1 MWRRSPRVLGALVV
15 GVVVASLMA
24 GESALPALAQTA
36 QVSATVET
44 DPVPS
49 GGDADDPAIWVH
61 PSDPQLSTIIGTD
74 KEGGLAVHD
83 LDGNQIQYV
92 SGIQPNNVDIRHDFP
107 LGSGLIDLVG
117 SSDRANDEIAF
128 HAVDPET
135 RQLVAMGSFAPGI
148 DIYGI
153 CLYHSP
159 VSDSYHVFVTS
170 EEAGPVG
177 QFELSDDGSGGITG
191 TEVRRFQM
199 NSTSEGCVADDG
211 LGYLYVTE
219 EDVGVWKYDAEPD
232 AGSNRLAVDG
242 VGLNLE
248 ADVEGVT
255 IYYGPE
261 DTGYLIVSS
270 QGSHDYAVYEREG
283 DNSFLSKFEI
293 VDSAAIDAASN
304 TDGIDTI
311 STGLGPS
318 FPSGLFVVQDG
329 DNDPEEN
336 NFKIVPWETIARSTN
351 PVLIMETGWNPREE
365 NALDLPRAPLPA
377 LTTDPTSQPG
387 ASSPSPWS
395 VAAASVTA
403 AEDDGTVAAD
413 GSVDEGDAIVMAE
426 GSPARLRFS
435 NLEVPDGAM
444 VRRAHITFTA
454 AGESEGPVVLTISG
468 AAQGT
473 SVTWAPASW
482 DDGDS
487 GPYQQTPDLSRVI
500 EEVMNQGWEPGDP
513 ITLEVSAAGAG
524 RRSAV
529 TFDGSPGAAPTLTL
543 EYTMEG

>member
-15 GVVVASLMA
+15 GAIVASLMA
-24 GESALPALAQTA
+24 GESVLPALAQTA
-36 QVSATVET
+36 EVSATVET
-44 DPVPS
+44 DAVPS

-61 PSDPQLSTIIGTD
+61 PSDPSRSTIIGTD
-74 KEGGLAVHD
+74 KEGGLAVYD
-83 LDGNQIQYV
+83 LHGNQIQYV
-92 SGIQPNNVDIRHDFP
+92 SGVEPNNVDIRHDFP
-107 LGSGLIDLVG
+107 LGSGLIDLVV

-128 HAVDPET
+128 HAVDTET
-135 RQLVAMGSFAPGI
+135 RQLVPMGSFAPGI

-159 VSDSYHVFVTS
+159 VSESYYVFVTS

-177 QFELSDDGSGGITG
+177 QFALSDNGSGGISA

-219 EDVGVWKYDAEPD
+219 EDVGIWKYDAEPG
-232 AGSNRLAVDG
+232 AGSNHLAVDG
-242 VGLNLE
+242 VGPNLE
-248 ADVEGVT
+248 ADLEGVT

-283 DNSFLSKFEI
+283 DNRFLSKFEI
-293 VDSAAIDAASN
+293 VDSAAIDAVSS

-318 FPSGLFVVQDG
+318 FPKGLFVVQDG
-329 DNDPEEN
+329 DNEPDEN
-336 NFKIVPWETIARSTN
+336 NFKVVPWETVARSTN
-351 PVLIMETGWNPREE
+351 PLLMMETGWNPRDE
-365 NALDLPRAPLPA
+365 NARDLPRAPLPA
-377 LTTDPTSQPG
+377 VPTGPTPQP
-387 ASSPSPWS
+387 AAVSPSPWS
-395 VAAASVTA
+395 MAGASVAA
-403 AEDDGTVAAD
+403 AEDDGMVTGD
-413 GSVDEGDAIVMAE
+413 GSVDAGDTIVMVA
-426 GSPARLRFS
+426 SAPALLRFS
-435 NLEVPDGAM
+435 DLQVPLDAM
-444 VRRAHITFTA
+444 LRRAHVTFTA
-454 AGESEGPVVLTISG
+454 SGESDGQVVLTISG
-468 AAQGT
+468 AAGGA
-473 SVTWAPASW
+473 SVTWAPAAW

-500 EEVMNQGWEPGDP
+500 EDMMVQGWEPGDP
-513 ITLEVSAAGAG
+513 ITLEMTAAGAG
-524 RRSAV
+524 HRSAV
-529 TFDGSPGAAPTLTL
+529 SFDGSPRAAPTLTL